1 MKKVRLFQFSTLFL
15 LVINLVLVFL
25 FWNEH
30 MHFCGRPPRKDIT
43 EILGM
48 TGQQQSVVRKLQEK
62 HFKTK
67 DQLINRGR
75 VLHEQ
80 LFQSFNDSTQNSDA
94 LIDEIIIN
102 QRAIEVMTYDY
113 FKEISR
119 FCNIEQR
126 IKLKEIIHEALNR
139 LGGPPSRK

>member
-1 MKKVRLFQFSTLFL
+1 MKKLKLFQVISFFL
-15 LVINLVLVFL
+15 MVINLVLVFL
-25 FWNEH
+25 IWNSH
-30 MHFCGRPPRKDIT
+30 ANPFGRPHRKDIT
-43 EILGM
+43 KVLNM
-48 TGQQQSVVRKLQEK
+48 NGQTQATVRKLQEE

-67 DQLINRGR
+67 DQLIKRSR
-75 VLHEQ
+75 MLHEQ

-102 QRAIEVMTYDY
+102 QRQIEAMTYDY

-119 FCNIEQR
+119 FCNKEQR

-139 LGGPPSRK
+139 LGGPPPRK